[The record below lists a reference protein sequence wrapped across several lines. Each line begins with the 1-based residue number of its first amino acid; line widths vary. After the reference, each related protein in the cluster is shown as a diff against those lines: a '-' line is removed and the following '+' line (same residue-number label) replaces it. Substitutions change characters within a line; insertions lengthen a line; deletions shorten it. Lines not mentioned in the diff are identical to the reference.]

1 MRIGIIVVAYNA
13 ASTLAKVLDRIPAAF
28 IPKIADVVICDNASE
43 DHTYLVG
50 LGYKQVKGTTLPLTV
65 IRNDSNRGYGG
76 NQKVGYQWAIDHD
89 IDIVVLLHADGQYAP
104 EFLDQIVAP
113 LERGEADAVFG
124 SRMMTPGGARRG
136 RMPLY
141 KVIGNKT
148 LTAFEN
154 RVAGAEL
161 SEWHSGYRAY
171 RVDAL
176 RRIPFQANSDEYNFD
191 TEIILQ
197 LLEAGMRIHE
207 IPIPTYYGEEISY
220 VNGTRYAKDIVLD
233 VLRYRAYKA
242 GLGSGRSTFA
252 QASGSVAQG
261 PGSARD
267 RAVRWLDAARPG
279 RTLVV
284 GRPSDEL
291 VARVAAVSGEVDV
304 VGTDDLAEQPTGASH
319 YDRILI
325 PDSLAGADDPVAVMR
340 AAAERLTE
348 SGSIVVTVANFGHW
362 HPRARAVTGRFAY
375 DDSGAFA
382 VSQPRLFTDRM
393 LIDLAAEAGL
403 AVRRRERIGRPDP
416 DGRRAPITSAL
427 RSAAL
432 AASPGL
438 FAYQL
443 IYELEASRP
452 TG

>member
-1 MRIGIIVVAYNA
+1 VRIGIIVVAYNA

-76 NQKVGYQWAIDHD
+76 NQKVGYQWAIEHD

-197 LLEAGMRIHE
+197 LLEAGMRIQE
-207 IPIPTYYGEEISY
+207 IPIPTYYGEEI
-220 VNGTRYAKDIVLD
+220 
-233 VLRYRAYKA
+233 
-242 GLGSGRSTFA
+242 
-252 QASGSVAQG
+252 
-261 PGSARD
+261 
-267 RAVRWLDAARPG
+267 
-279 RTLVV
+279 
-284 GRPSDEL
+284 
-291 VARVAAVSGEVDV
+291 
-304 VGTDDLAEQPTGASH
+304 
-319 YDRILI
+319 
-325 PDSLAGADDPVAVMR
+325 
-340 AAAERLTE
+340 
-348 SGSIVVTVANFGHW
+348 
-362 HPRARAVTGRFAY
+362 
-375 DDSGAFA
+375 
-382 VSQPRLFTDRM
+382 
-393 LIDLAAEAGL
+393 
-403 AVRRRERIGRPDP
+403 
-416 DGRRAPITSAL
+416 
-427 RSAAL
+427 
-432 AASPGL
+432 
-438 FAYQL
+438 
-443 IYELEASRP
+443 
-452 TG
+452 